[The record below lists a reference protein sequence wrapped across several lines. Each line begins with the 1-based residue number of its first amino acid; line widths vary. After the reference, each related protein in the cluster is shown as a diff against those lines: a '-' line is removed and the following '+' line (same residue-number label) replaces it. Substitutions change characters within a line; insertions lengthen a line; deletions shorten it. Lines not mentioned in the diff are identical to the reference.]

1 MLMLSSVCFAEDIP
15 REDISIVGIT
25 IGDSDEKVKEALGQP
40 DYFTVK
46 NGKRGEPVYIAV
58 LRYGKSLVIEEE
70 PFNRS
75 VWRIRTVGKYGTVA
89 GIYPGD
95 SIDNVKELYGE
106 AENNTYKSDKL
117 SIKFFTD
124 RTGKIKTIIIY

>member
-75 VWRIRTVGKYGTVA
+75 VWRIRTIGKYGTS
-89 GIYPGD
+89 GKIYPGD
-95 SIDNVKELYGE
+95 NIDKVRTLYGE
-106 AENNTYKSDKL
+106 AEDNIYKSGKL
-117 SIKFFTD
+117 TLRFFTD
-124 RTGKIKTIIIY
+124 RSGKIKTIIIY

>member
-1 MLMLSSVCFAEDIP
+1 MFILSSVCSAQDIP
-15 REDISIVGIT
+15 TSDIAIAGIT
-25 IGDSDEKVKEALGQP
+25 VGDSDEKVKEILGQP

-46 NGKRGEPVYIAV
+46 NGKCGEPVYISI

-95 SIDNVKELYGE
+95 NIDKVRTLYGE
-106 AENNTYKSDKL
+106 AEDNIYKSGKL
-117 SIKFFTD
+117 TLRFFTD
-124 RTGKIKTIIIY
+124 RSGKIKTIMVY